1 MGLALTEKEVKE
13 QIIKNWKGH
22 SKEKYKHT
30 YIMYSWD
37 HVSAL
42 ICDSNLKGLTLLGE
56 FKFNTKFWR
65 KANKRES
72 IIVIFEDFKFSL
84 RRFKSLLKCLNGN
97 KKCTAKTTYE
107 LFTYEDPKGSIAKCL
122 GIKNYGLIALLAPMN
137 GKSENEYKLKDFVN
151 NSPLE
156 YKQQVLLRKITHTET

>member
-1 MGLALTEKEVKE
+1 MGLALTEKEVTE

-42 ICDSNLKGLTLLGE
+42 ICDSNLEGLTLLGE

-65 KANKRES
+65 KPNKLENL
-72 IIVIFEDFKFSL
+72 IVIFEDFKFSF
-84 RRFKSLLKCLNGN
+84 RRFKPLLKYINGN

-107 LFTYEDPKGSIAKCL
+107 LFTYQDPKGSIAKCL
-122 GIKNYGLIALLAPMN
+122 GIKKYGLIVLLAPTN

-156 YKQQVLLRKITHTET
+156 YKQQVLLRKITHTKT

>member
-1 MGLALTEKEVKE
+1 MGLALIEKEIKE

-22 SKEKYKHT
+22 GKVKYKHT
-30 YIMYSWD
+30 YIVYTWD

-42 ICDSNLKGLTLLGE
+42 IYDSNLKGLTPLGE

-65 KANKRES
+65 KANKHS
-72 IIVIFEDFKFSL
+72 NIIVILEDFKFSFI
-84 RRFKSLLKCLNGN
+84 RFKSLLKFLNVN

-107 LFTYEDPKGSIAKCL
+107 LFIYEDPRGSIAKCL
-122 GIKNYGLIALLAPMN
+122 GIKKYGLIVLLAPTK

-156 YKQQVLLRKITHTET
+156 YKQQVLLQKINHTKT